1 MNIDL
6 LIKFVCQNYFCLFYQ
21 YPEYKKNKAFR
32 RIQHPMKRLVLIC
45 IFGALAAGL
54 FAQQD
59 PKFTQNMYL
68 VPFYNP
74 GAVGSADKICLAAA
88 FRNQWT
94 GLPDA
99 PVSTTFSA
107 HMPFNLFGRKHG
119 VGVNLLNDN
128 LAFNNDFLFS
138 AAYSFKIDLGT
149 GRLGLGINVGMANQ
163 TLTPTWNGA
172 DVISPTQDPSIPRNG
187 GSVFG
192 FDMGLGVHYNTENLY
207 VGVSTSH
214 LNQTSFIYPEENE
227 ETKLIRHYYLMAGYN
242 LQLTNPMFEII
253 PSLMVQTDMRSN
265 HIYLNTN
272 LRYNKR
278 FWGGVSYSVG
288 GAISALFGIEL
299 MNGLKIGYS
308 YDFELSPLL
317 NYNSGSHEVT
327 VRYCF
332 DLSIDKSPQK
342 YKSIR
347 FL

>member
-1 MNIDL
+1 
-6 LIKFVCQNYFCLFYQ
+6 
-21 YPEYKKNKAFR
+21 
-32 RIQHPMKRLVLIC
+32 MKRLVLIWF
-45 IFGALAAGL
+45 IGAVSLGIL
-54 FAQQD
+54 AQQD
-59 PKFTQNMYL
+59 PKFSQNMFLAPY
-68 VPFYNP
+68 YNP
-74 GAVGSADKICLAAA
+74 GAVGSSDKICLAAA

-99 PVSTTFSA
+99 PVTTTFTA
-107 HMPFNLFGRKHG
+107 HMPVSLLGRTHGIGLNLT
-119 VGVNLLNDN
+119 NDN

-138 AAYSFKIDLGT
+138 ASYAFKIDLGM
-149 GRLGLGINVGMANQ
+149 GSLGIGANVGLANQ
-163 TLTPTWNGA
+163 SLTPSWNGA
-172 DVISPTQDPSIPRNG
+172 DIITPDSDDAIPKNG

-192 FDMGLGVHYNTENLY
+192 FDMGLGVYYNTDDLF

-214 LNQTSFIYPEENE
+214 LNQTSFDYPEDLAEG
-227 ETKLIRHYYLMAGYN
+227 KLIRHYYLLAGYN
-242 LQLTNPMFEII
+242 IQLTNPMFEIM
-253 PSLMVQTDMRSN
+253 PSLMVQTDARSN

-272 LRYNKR
+272 VRYNKR

-288 GAISALFGIEL
+288 GALSALFGVEL
-299 MNGLKIGYS
+299 INGIKVGYS

-317 NYNSGSHEVT
+317 KYNSGSHEVT